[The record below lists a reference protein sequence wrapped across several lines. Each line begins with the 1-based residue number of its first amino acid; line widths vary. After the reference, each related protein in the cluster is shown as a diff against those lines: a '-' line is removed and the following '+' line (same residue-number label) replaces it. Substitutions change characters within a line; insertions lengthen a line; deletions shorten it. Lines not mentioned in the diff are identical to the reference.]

1 MKLEGKVKA
10 MSEELKKGNE
20 IIKKLQA
27 EIKNYHSKVRQQ
39 FLFFFPFVF
48 FRHSWPL
55 LSTLLHLKKRS
66 KQIVSV
72 RLKSAKA
79 IGVA

>member
-39 FLFFFPFVF
+39 FFFPFF
-48 FRHSWPL
+48 LRSWPL
-55 LSTLLHLKKRS
+55 LSMLLHFFFFFL
-66 KQIVSV
+66 ISV
-72 RLKSAKA
+72 KF
-79 IGVA
+79 V